1 MTFLRVK
8 VMKLSMVFLSKPRKS
23 YGMMRMQLSLML
35 VNMERLNFMK
45 ASDLERKL
53 DENEEDILEHFDLST
68 ATRINH
74 NKNKKTDHLPER

>member
-1 MTFLRVK
+1 
-8 VMKLSMVFLSKPRKS
+8 
-23 YGMMRMQLSLML
+23 
-35 VNMERLNFMK
+35 MK
-45 ASDLERKL
+45 ASDLERKF